1 MLYYIYDGSYEGL
14 LCTIEQA
21 LAQPEPPYAISQEF
35 PAIPPLFCEICPINS
50 HKGKAQRF
58 ANFLR
63 EKIGRN
69 TPDYL
74 YYANLADRLEAPFW
88 LYEYV
93 KFGLTVGKDL
103 NRYLADERVRRIHQL
118 KREVTGE
125 RHRLLGLARFRL
137 LSSGIYYSAIT
148 PDHRVLAI
156 MAPHFAA
163 RFTQDR
169 WLLHD
174 TKRGWAAIGMA
185 GDYRLLPLDGNLSI
199 AREDDAFMGN
209 LWQQYFAHIAIN
221 ERQNAKAQAN
231 HMPRRYWQNL
241 TEAPGSAITIQQAH
255 RLTTPSGAAK
265 AFVYPARQIKSLPEK
280 EKGST

>member
-1 MLYYIYDGSYEGL
+1 MFYYIYDGSYEGL
-14 LCTIEQA
+14 LCTIKQA
-21 LAQPEPPYAISQEF
+21 LAQPEPPCAICQE
-35 PAIPPLFCEICPINS
+35 PPIIPPLFCEICFVS
-50 HKGKAQRF
+50 TDKVKAQKF
-58 ANFLR
+58 VHFLR
-63 EKIGRN
+63 EKMGRN

-74 YYANLADRLEAPFW
+74 YYSNLADRPEAPLW

-93 KFGLTVGKDL
+93 KLGLTVGKDL

-148 PDHRVLAI
+148 PDHKILAI

-174 TKRGWAAIGMA
+174 TKRGWAAAGMA
-185 GDYRLLPLDGNLSI
+185 GEYQLLPLDGSI
-199 AREDDAFMGN
+199 PIAEEDDAFMVN
-209 LWQQYFAHIAIN
+209 LWQQYFTHIAIN
-221 ERQNAKAQAN
+221 ERRNAKAQAN

-241 TEAPGSAITIQQAH
+241 TEQPGTAAAAQQIH
-255 RLTTPSGAAK
+255 RFVTPNGSTK
-265 AFVYPARQIKSLPEK
+265 AFSYQTKKIKSLSEK
-280 EKGST
+280 EKSST